1 MNKYLSIETGD
12 GTELNP
18 IGQGL
23 YPNLTGALEIT
34 LTSVDSTVNF
44 AVVLT
49 GTILAVR
56 DSINNALVNAAQ
68 TNWRVPVS
76 VVQIP
81 SGSAITSITPGVTA

>member
-12 GTELNP
+12 GTELIP
-18 IGQGL
+18 VGQGL
-23 YPNLTGALEIT
+23 YPNLTGGLEIT

-44 AVVLT
+44 VITLT
-49 GTILAVR
+49 GTILSVR
-56 DSINNALVNAAQ
+56 DSINDALVQAAQ

-81 SGSAITSITPGVTA
+81 GGSAITSIATGVTT